1 MWQPHVPKIRPP
13 AKHHC
18 QGHCVAMPT
27 EILVM
32 VSGRV
37 PGCAEH
43 GSGNQVAAARGC
55 ANPDFGR
62 CASLNPGR
70 SPTRPSVTQCEPSL
84 PDTRTV
90 GERVE
95 REPPG
100 SCKAP
105 SAPCGN
111 PAPPPSPDTR
121 SATSPVLSTTVF
133 LDDGSFWNVP

>member
-43 GSGNQVAAARGC
+43 GSGDQVAAARGC

-95 REPPG
+95 RKPPG

-105 SAPCGN
+105 A
-111 PAPPPSPDTR
+111 R
-121 SATSPVLSTTVF
+121 SAVILLLSTAV
-133 LDDGSFWNVP
+133 LLGDGSLWNVP